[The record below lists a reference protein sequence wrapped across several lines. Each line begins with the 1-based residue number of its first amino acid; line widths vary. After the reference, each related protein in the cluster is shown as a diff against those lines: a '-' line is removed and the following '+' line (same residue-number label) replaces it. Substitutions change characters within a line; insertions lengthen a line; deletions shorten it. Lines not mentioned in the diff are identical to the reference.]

1 MADCSFLPVDAL
13 ALQQLKR
20 RAQTAHSNFIAYNLV
35 LTMSSN
41 RPQVGYSS
49 CYRSISL
56 FFRPDSGR
64 DVGQK
69 CTDGAELRAIRPL
82 AGTRARPKRHVG
94 VT

>member
-20 RAQTAHSNFIAYNLV
+20 RAQTAHSNFIVDDLV

-49 CYRSISL
+49 CVRSISL
-56 FFRPDSGR
+56 FFDRTPGEMS
-64 DVGQK
+64 GQK
-69 CTDGAELRAIRPL
+69 CTSGAELRAIRPL
-82 AGTRARPKRHVG
+82 AGTRARPKQHVG